1 MNEVSR
7 RALGDRGEEYAAG
20 MLEKEGCTVLCRN
33 FKGQHGELD
42 IIAEKGAYILF
53 IEVKTRREGGER
65 PVFAV
70 DQKKMNRIIETA
82 REFLYEY
89 RDNNYISALAP
100 RFDVVEVWYCGEK
113 ISKYNHI
120 EDIYR

>member
-1 MNEVSR
+1 MTADKKSVGNK
-7 RALGDRGEEYAAG
+7 GEDYASYV
-20 MLEKEGCTVLCRN
+20 LEKEGCTVLCRN
-33 FKGQHGELD
+33 FKGKHGELD

-53 IEVKTRREGGER
+53 VEVKTRKEGGER

-70 DQKKMNRIIETA
+70 DEKKLSRIIETA

-89 RDNNYISALAP
+89 RDNNYISALIP
-100 RFDVVEVWYCGEK
+100 RFDVVEVWYSGEK
-113 ISKYNHI
+113 ISGYNHV